1 MSDFSPIT
9 VSAVDNQNNQLFAYT
24 VPFRF
29 EMTAREALESA
40 FMLAQTSAQPDP
52 FVFTLEYFGYS
63 ESQQFPGYLGYEI
76 ESIGQFANTAAF
88 YWDLLIDGVSSS
100 HGADTTFPGPG
111 STVTWQYTAVPSPSS
126 AVSQRASTVQSR
138 RAQRS

>member
-9 VSAVDNQNNQLFAYT
+9 VNAVDNQNNTLFTYT

-29 EMTAREALESA
+29 EMTAREVLESA
-40 FMLAQTSAQPDP
+40 FMLEQNSTQPDP

-63 ESQQFPGYLGYEI
+63 QSQQFPGYLGYEI
-76 ESIGQFANTAAF
+76 ESIGQFANSASF
-88 YWDLLIDGVSSS
+88 YWDLLIDGQPSS

-111 STVTWQYTAVPSPSS
+111 STVTWQYTAVAPPSS
-126 AVSQRASTVQSR
+126 AVSPRAAAIQSR
-138 RAQRS
+138 RAQRT

>member
-9 VSAVDNQNNQLFAYT
+9 VSAVDNQRNKLFEYS

-29 EMTAREALESA
+29 EITARQVLECA
-40 FMLAQTSAQPDP
+40 FVLAQTSAQPDP

-63 ESQQFPGYLGYEI
+63 ESQQYPGYLGYEI
-76 ESIGQFANTAAF
+76 ESIGQLANTASF
-88 YWDLLIDGVSSS
+88 YWDLLVDGVPSS

-111 STVTWQYTAVPSPSS
+111 STVTWQYTAIPPLSG
-126 AVSQRASTVQSR
+126 AVSPRASAIQSR
-138 RAQRS
+138 RAQRT